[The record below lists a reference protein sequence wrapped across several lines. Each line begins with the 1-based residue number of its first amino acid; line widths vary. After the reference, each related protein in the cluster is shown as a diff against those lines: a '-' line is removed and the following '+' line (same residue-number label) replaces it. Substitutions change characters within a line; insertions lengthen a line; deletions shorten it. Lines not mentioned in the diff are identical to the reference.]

1 MIDYT
6 KLLKKLS
13 PDRDGEP
20 HLHLRTAVVSAVNAN
35 GTVDILMSG
44 VTVPGV
50 PRLADAVVQVG
61 ATVQVLAARGSLLV
75 LGQSM
80 GAGRSNGAG
89 LWTRVQA
96 NSALGSIGTTSTA
109 VLTTPSTTFLKNRVY
124 EVKSHAGVSAGTA
137 GALAF
142 FAIVRTGPV
151 TIGEGYRFSC
161 PTVSS
166 VMNADFSGV
175 YFGVNSSANVT
186 GTIQLQMLMSTGTG
200 THYGNATQ
208 ERNLEVWD
216 VGDISQFPGIPVW

>member
-80 GAGRSNGAG
+80 GAGHSNGAG

-96 NSALGSIGTTSTA
+96 NSALGSIGTTLTA

-142 FAIVRTGPV
+142 LVVVRTGAV
-151 TIGEGYRFSC
+151 TIGEGYRFPCTATSA
-161 PTVSS
+161 VF
-166 VMNADFSGV
+166 NAGFSGI

-186 GTIQLQMLMSTGTG
+186 GTIQLQMSMSTGTG